1 MADLFISYS
10 RNDRARCASIR
21 DALAAL
27 KVNVWSD
34 ARIGAGAAF
43 DRKIEREIG
52 AARALLVLWSPDSV
66 ESDWVRNEARTGKEE
81 NRLVATQ
88 IEACQL
94 PLEFRSV
101 QAEVLPEGA
110 EGSDHAAWLNVLSRI
125 GELVNRPGLAEFAR
139 LHVSGALDDWKRWLA
154 RYPADPLA
162 ADVIENIVERAM
174 PDMRQQ
180 LAGER
185 AKRVA
190 LEAQLAEHVDA
201 SKAHSEELATG
212 AREVARLRRELDEAR
227 TARSAAEGELAR
239 FQAASG
245 GRVGDDAGSGL
256 AGLGIVLEQRLAVYL
271 CVLLWIAGLWFIWG
285 GLSKLMDGYAGFGD
299 IFSIAFGVVA
309 ILGPAA
315 IVTIKILRKRSA
327 LAKEELASE

>member
-1 MADLFISYS
+1 MADIFISYS
-10 RNDRARCASIR
+10 RNDRDRCTAIR

-27 KVNVWSD
+27 KVAVWSD
-34 ARIGAGAAF
+34 ARIGAGSSF
-43 DRKIEREIG
+43 DREIEREIE

-88 IEACQL
+88 IATCQL

-101 QAEVLPEGA
+101 QAELLPEGA
-110 EGSDHAAWLNVLSRI
+110 EGTDHPAWIGVLSRV

-139 LHVSGALDDWKRWLA
+139 LHVNGSLDDWKRWLA

-162 ADVIENIVERAM
+162 ADVIDQIVERAM
-174 PDMRQQ
+174 PDIRQQ

-190 LEAQLAEHVDA
+190 LEAELAEHADA
-201 SKAHSEELATG
+201 SKAQSAEVATG
-212 AREVARLRRELDEAR
+212 ARELARLRRELDEAR
-227 TARSAAEGELAR
+227 TARGAAEAELAR

-245 GRVGDDAGSGL
+245 GKTGEAGLS
-256 AGLGIVLEQRLAVYL
+256 GLGIVLEDRLAVYL
-271 CVLLWIAGLWFIWG
+271 CALLWVAGIWFCWG

-299 IFSIAFGVVA
+299 IFSIAFGVLA
-309 ILGPAA
+309 IIAPAV
-315 IVTIKILRKRSA
+315 IVTVKILRKRSA
-327 LAKEELASE
+327 LAREAELAG